1 MNTTEV
7 IDILEHKGIKPT
19 ANRILVARALAESS
33 TPLSLLD
40 ITESLPSMD
49 KSSVFR
55 VLSLFL
61 EHDVV
66 HSFEDGRGV
75 INYEMCRSDG
85 ECDRHDNHV
94 HFYCEIC
101 HRSYCMEDLSLPK
114 LVLPEGFT
122 MHSLSFVIK
131 GLCPKCKSK
140 PE

>member
-1 MNTTEV
+1 MDATKV
-7 IDILEHKGIKPT
+7 IDILEHKGIKTT
-19 ANRILVARALAESS
+19 ANRILVARALVESS

-75 INYEMCRSDG
+75 INYEMCR
-85 ECDRHDNHV
+85 ETV
-94 HFYCEIC
+94 
-101 HRSYCMEDLSLPK
+101 K
-114 LVLPEGFT
+114 
-122 MHSLSFVIK
+122 
-131 GLCPKCKSK
+131 
-140 PE
+140 

>member
-1 MNTTEV
+1 MDATKV
-7 IDILEHKGIKPT
+7 IDILEHKGIKTT
-19 ANRILVARALAESS
+19 ANRILVARALVESS

-75 INYEMCRSDG
+75 INYEMCSDG

-114 LVLPEGFT
+114 LLLPEGFI

-140 PE
+140 SK